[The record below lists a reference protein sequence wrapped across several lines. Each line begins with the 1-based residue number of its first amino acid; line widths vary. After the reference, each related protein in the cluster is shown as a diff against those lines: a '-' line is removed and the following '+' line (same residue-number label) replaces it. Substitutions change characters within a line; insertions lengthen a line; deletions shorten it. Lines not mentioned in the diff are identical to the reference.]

1 MISTNQALRI
11 ESDDSLT
18 RKVEN
23 KHATLVQRTAKLQ
36 AAALEAASMA
46 AELME
51 LLAELDSKTKS
62 LLRRPT
68 PEHSTEYFELQSVFR
83 ASAVNLYA
91 SDLHRSEDVL
101 AHALDGSLKLFD
113 ALYLRELL
121 GALQPAS
128 ILEVGSYLGFSTRWV
143 LESSRDWAPD
153 LTSVDPGVRHRIF
166 DDPRRHFEQFTKPHA
181 GRIKQID
188 AYFSRRNEGA
198 LLHDYFVHRP
208 TLGREDALGIV
219 RSLPTLT
226 APFGTFDFVMLDGD
240 HSYRSVLES
249 IALAAS
255 MMPAGGCI
263 VIGGAAHWPDVLT
276 AIRALEVARNNPQ
289 LLATPMVSLVAYP
302 GEHLR
307 QWSSSYHHRGID
319 ASLLSDGLAVI
330 RVTPAAIHTKTNPS
344 TSFEASTR

>member
-1 MISTNQALRI
+1 MTI
-11 ESDDSLT
+11 
-18 RKVEN
+18 
-23 KHATLVQRTAKLQ
+23 
-36 AAALEAASMA
+36 
-46 AELME
+46 
-51 LLAELDSKTKS
+51 
-62 LLRRPT
+62 RRPA
-68 PEHSTEYFELQSVFR
+68 PGHSTEYFELQSLFR
-83 ASAVNLYA
+83 ASAVNLYT
-91 SDLHRSEDVL
+91 SDLHRPEDVL
-101 AHALDGSLKLFD
+101 VHALDGSLKLFD

-121 GALQPAS
+121 NALRPQS

-143 LESSRDWAPD
+143 LESSRDWGPD

-166 DDPRRHFEQFTKPHA
+166 DRPRQHFEEFTKPHVD
-181 GRIKQID
+181 RIRRID

-198 LLHDYFVHRP
+198 LLHDYFVHEP

-226 APFGTFDFVMLDGD
+226 APFGAFDFVMLDGD

-263 VIGGAAHWPDVLT
+263 VIGGAGHWPEVLA
-276 AIRALEVARNNPQ
+276 AIRALELARSNPQ
-289 LLATPMVSLVAYP
+289 LVATPAVSLVASP

-319 ASLLSDGLAVI
+319 ASLLSDGLAVL
-330 RVTPAAIHTKTNPS
+330 RVTPAAIQTKTYPS
-344 TSFEASTR
+344 TGFKASTR